1 MPQQQ
6 GSLISNTSFLTTPPN
21 DKQKAVAGAAA
32 LGIAGTLA
40 VGNAL
45 QNRSEGRYRIDS
57 EVADEWIRK
66 NMPQTE
72 FEGTGRRGGSPDQ
85 STIELIRN
93 FFSKNKKDRVDAFN
107 FVKRSH
113 EDYLSGR
120 NKSGISPEMY
130 KLAQKAFIDGSRYAD
145 PSPIDL
151 PESNLLNQS
160 AAERAL
166 VKAATEKQLRLD
178 YAGQDIENDKAY
190 DKWLKSQRK
199 GAVTPRPADSTYTF
213 NQSVKPIEVIGNT
226 TAKRESQ
233 VGRFRERPTLEAGA
247 VRANMAD
254 TALTNSPFGKVFDF
268 VKNAPERLAIPA
280 LKPFFATKVGS
291 AVGHAG
297 NMAAFAGGSMIAN
310 AGVRALASNQA
321 KGVKASDAKALET
334 AALAPEAG
342 ISKSANDAVMAA
354 NLGKALKSYQ
364 YNVDNGIR
372 PSNSLI
378 NTLESKYGL
387 KAGELSS
394 FLTKQGKY
402 KN

>member
-72 FEGTGRRGGSPDQ
+72 FEGTGRRGSSPDQ
-85 STIELIRN
+85 STIDLIRS

-107 FVKRSH
+107 FAKSSH
-113 EDYLSGR
+113 EQWMLDKNGLS
-120 NKSGISPEMY
+120 PAMY
-130 KLAQKAFIDGSRYAD
+130 KLAQKAFIDGGRYAD
-145 PSPIDL
+145 PSLHDL

-178 YAGQDIENDKAY
+178 FKGQDIENDKAF
-190 DKWLKSQRK
+190 DKWLKSQTK

-213 NQSVKPIEVIGNT
+213 NQSVKPIEVVGNT

-254 TALTNSPFGKVFDF
+254 TALTNSRFGKVFDF

-280 LKPFFATKVGS
+280 LKPFFATKVGN
-291 AVGHAG
+291 AVGHVG
-297 NMAAFAGGSMIAN
+297 NMAALTGGSMIAN

-321 KGVKASDAKALET
+321 KGVKASDAKALE
-334 AALAPEAG
+334 AATLAPEAG
-342 ISKSANDAVMAA
+342 IAKSANDAVMAA
-354 NLGKALKSYQ
+354 NLSKALKSYQ